1 MSEPSPHPPHGLLA
15 GICRRLG
22 DESEADPIG
31 KSLFRV
37 CVCVACVRACV
48 RACVARFGGLVGIPP
63 KRTAP
68 LSLFPFNPGSCATFP
83 FPFWPREFSLF
94 PLPFPVCYLFC
105 CLLSVCS
112 CVFLLF
118 CVCAFFN
125 QVKSKWNQSEIKWN
139 QNEIKVK

>member
-125 QVKSKWNQSEIKWN
+125 QVKSK
-139 QNEIKVK
+139 

>member
-22 DESEADPIG
+22 DESEADPTG

-68 LSLFPFNPGSCATFP
+68 LSLFHFGPGSFP
-83 FPFWPREFSLF
+83 FSLSLSLF
-94 PLPFPVCYLFC
+94 VICFVVCYLFVHVFFVVLC
-105 CLLSVCS
+105 V
-112 CVFLLF
+112 CVF
-118 CVCAFFN
+118 
-125 QVKSKWNQSEIKWN
+125 
-139 QNEIKVK
+139 